1 MEPVSTLIV
10 AAAFLIPSVSTKR
23 VIWEDSEENSPKVVH
38 VENKYTGKLM
48 LPSSVLSSTS
58 KVLYPLDKIKVLS
71 GREQLK
77 RETRAYFSL
86 KPGWDGPD
94 SVLPSSCSMETALR
108 LIDCFPA
115 QLPLPR
121 PMLSFDGELGL
132 YWDLEHGY
140 AELSIELDGE
150 ISFFSR
156 TTLGEER
163 FEEDIPL
170 SSFDYSWFWRELG
183 HLDAALKVVA

>member
-23 VIWEDSEENSPKVVH
+23 IVWEDNEGNSPKVVH
-38 VENKYTGKLM
+38 VENKYTNKLILPLSA
-48 LPSSVLSSTS
+48 LPSTS
-58 KVLYPLDKIKVLS
+58 NVLYPLDAIQALS

-77 RETRAYFSL
+77 RETMAYFSL

-94 SVLPSSCSMETALR
+94 SVIPSLCSMETALQ
-108 LIDCFPA
+108 LIDYFPA

-132 YWDLEHGY
+132 YWDLEYGY
-140 AELSIELDGE
+140 AELSIEIDGE

-156 TTLGEER
+156 TTLGVER
-163 FEEDIPL
+163 FEEGISL

-183 HLDAALKVVA
+183 HLDATLKMVA